1 MSKRAIFGF
10 IYLISFLLLIITLNY
25 NVRTFK
31 LTQDLQLLTL
41 NLQDLE
47 RSVELKELK
56 YYTETSLDKVYNYA
70 ETSLDMIRQ
79 SNIRVFSNQDVMTR

>member
-1 MSKRAIFGF
+1 MFEQ
-10 IYLISFLLLIITLNY
+10 LILLNY
-25 NVRTFK
+25 LQFRY
-31 LTQDLQLLTL
+31 QLLTL